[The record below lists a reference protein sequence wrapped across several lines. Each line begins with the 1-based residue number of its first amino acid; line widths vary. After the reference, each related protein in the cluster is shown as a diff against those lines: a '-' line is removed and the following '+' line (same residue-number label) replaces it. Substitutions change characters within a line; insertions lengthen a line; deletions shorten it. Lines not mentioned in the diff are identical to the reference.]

1 MVGDSRVNI
10 AGLPAD
16 GLEKLAKAMV
26 AVGA

>member
-16 GLEKLAKAMV
+16 GLEKLARAMV